1 MIMMFNIMI
10 TRSSEASGLHA
21 TARQATV
28 GGGAHQVAQV
38 QVHISHLEM
47 MRSRN
52 MLMRMMMMMLPSNR
66 LWTTPLAKLWG
77 DLMSSRAVL
86 EKTAS
91 VCFQALLPWSHHH
104 FDNGHVDVRE
114 YWLCCE
120 MGQKWHW
127 WISQLCH
134 LVRYTIIKRWNST
147 SPSSHWW
154 FQYLH
159 SRLRQKLHKKD
170 QPRRFSRAG
179 SQYTPPSKALI
190 ILS

>member
-21 TARQATV
+21 AAGQATQ
-28 GGGAHQVAQV
+28 GGGADQVAQV
-38 QVHISHLEM
+38 QVHIGHLDV
-47 MRSRN
+47 MRRRN
-52 MLMRMMMMMLPSNR
+52 LLPSNR
-66 LWTTPLAKLWG
+66 LWTTLLAKLWG

-134 LVRYTIIKRWNST
+134 LVRYNTIIKRWNST

-154 FQYLH
+154 FRYLH

-179 SQYTPPSKALI
+179 SQYTPPLKALI
-190 ILS
+190 ILF